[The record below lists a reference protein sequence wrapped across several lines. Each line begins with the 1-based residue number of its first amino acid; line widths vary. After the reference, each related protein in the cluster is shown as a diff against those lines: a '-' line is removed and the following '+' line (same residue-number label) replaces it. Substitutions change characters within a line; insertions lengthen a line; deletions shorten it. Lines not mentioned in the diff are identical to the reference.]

1 MLCFQV
7 LSQREIIRELT
18 GEQPSKML
26 IIERGCLGARRA
38 VQEEAVDMADA
49 LYVALRSRIAS
60 MCEVL
65 DADVKAAKSSDRLLP
80 EEWLA
85 QVRVSLKS
93 FKTKQAATTVAL
105 LVIEPLGST
114 ICGSH
119 ASKVSGIFG
128 RCPIKRRPKWFN
140 I

>member
-1 MLCFQV
+1 MPCFQV

-26 IIERGCLGARRA
+26 IIERGCLGATRA

-49 LYVALRSRIAS
+49 LYVALQSQIAS

-65 DADVKAAKSSDRLLP
+65 DADVSAAKSSDKLLP

-85 QVRVSLKS
+85 LVRVLPNH
-93 FKTKQAATTVAL
+93 AATILVL

-114 ICGSH
+114 ICRSH
-119 ASKVSGIFG
+119 T
-128 RCPIKRRPKWFN
+128 
-140 I
+140 